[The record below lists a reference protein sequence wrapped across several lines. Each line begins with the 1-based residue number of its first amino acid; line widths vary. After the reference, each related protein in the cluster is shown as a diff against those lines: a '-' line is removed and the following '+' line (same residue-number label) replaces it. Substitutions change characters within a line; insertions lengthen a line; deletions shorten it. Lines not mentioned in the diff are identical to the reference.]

1 MNSCEKQFKICLLL
15 LLNIKVTPDIQN
27 IKFRQ
32 RFSMFSENEVRCTFT
47 FRHYET
53 KTNQGEDRDVFLFVK
68 GRKVVCLVT
77 DLRERGGM
85 GQHSY

>member
-1 MNSCEKQFKICLLL
+1 M
-15 LLNIKVTPDIQN
+15 KVTPDTEN

-47 FRHYET
+47 FRHYKT
-53 KTNQGEDRDVFLFVK
+53 KANQGEDRDVFLFVK

-77 DLRERGGM
+77 DLRECGGI
-85 GQHSY
+85 GQNRY